1 MIDPRRRLFLRG
13 RVAEAAAPQAPAV
26 QRPPWAVAEE
36 RFTQLCV
43 RCHACI
49 EDCPADV
56 LKIGDGGFP
65 EVDFHAQGCDFCG
78 ACEAAC
84 EPQALNRAAAEA
96 GQGAS
101 TPAAWPGWQVQI
113 GPQCLALQKV
123 ECRMCADACEPRA
136 IRFQPALGGISQ
148 MVLNLAACTAC
159 GECVGVCPVGAAGM
173 VRGDAAGAHG

>member
-49 EDCPADV
+49 EDCPRDV

-84 EPQALNRAAAEA
+84 EPQALNRAAR
-96 GQGAS
+96 QQ
-101 TPAAWPGWQVQI
+101 AWPDWKIAVSD
-113 GPQCLALQKV
+113 QCLARRQV
-123 ECRMCADACEPRA
+123 ECRSCGDACDARA
-136 IRFQPALGGISQ
+136 IRFKPAPGGIAQ
-148 MVLNLAACTAC
+148 MQLDRAACTGC
-159 GECVGVCPVGAAGM
+159 GECVGVCPVGA
-173 VRGDAAGAHG
+173 VRMTHATLKLVSDGE